1 MVKIREGC
9 GRPAYG
15 VKLGL
20 LGFVVASL
28 NEKAFLSGL
37 TKHIEHAKDKFVPGK
52 TRATIKNW
60 KWHFWQEEV

>member
-1 MVKIREGC
+1 MAPVC
-9 GRPAYG
+9 A

-20 LGFVVASL
+20 VGFIAASL
-28 NEKAFLSGL
+28 NEKAFLRALSG
-37 TKHIEHAKDKFVPGK
+37 HICEAKDRWVPGK